1 MRRFLV
7 AGIVAALGVAVLA
20 TPASAIFDHH
30 FSVIAK
36 TRSFQRV
43 TKNKFRFKDVLLNPR
58 NHSDRVGRDR
68 GTCKQVTRR
77 SLRCHARVH
86 LNGEIGGFGDILVRG
101 DLERRDNRVNVVG
114 GTDDFDGV
122 AGKML
127 IRTLTRNKDRLH
139 FDLVR

>member
-1 MRRFLV
+1 MRKFLV
-7 AGIVAALGVAVLA
+7 AGIAAALGGALLA

-36 TRSFQRV
+36 TRSVQRV
-43 TKNKFRFKDVLLNPR
+43 SQNKFRFKDVLKNPR
-58 NHSDRVGRDR
+58 NQHDRVGRDR
-68 GTCKQVTRR
+68 GTCKRVTRR
-77 SLRCHARVH
+77 SLHCHARVH
-86 LNGEIGGFGDILVRG
+86 LNGDIGGFGDILVRG
-101 DLERRDNRVNVVG
+101 DLERHDNRVNVVG

-127 IRTLTRNKDRLH
+127 IRTLTPNKDKLH